1 MKKIIKTATAL
12 ILPALLSLTGCI
24 KDHDID
30 QMKTFKVEIENVST
44 PGLLPTMRA
53 MGTVPLSPPVYA
65 VYGSGSPMF
74 MLDQPANLGTERIAE
89 DGFPEE
95 MVKLLSGIPTVTA
108 SGALPSPGGPD
119 DGPALFAGEK
129 VMFTFTAKPGDKLQ
143 FETMFVQSNDWFISF
158 KNGGLSLFNGNL
170 PVSGDKS
177 SELEIYDAG
186 TEEDTAPGTGPNQK
200 PVQDPAATNVGP
212 DDSVKKITIA
222 RNRHTQFNIPS
233 TGSVI
238 KLTITPQ

>member
-1 MKKIIKTATAL
+1 MKKLIKTAAYFAMPAL
-12 ILPALLSLTGCI
+12 ISLTGCI

-44 PGLLPTMRA
+44 PNLLPTARA
-53 MGTVPLSPPVYA
+53 MGTVPLSPPAYA
-65 VYGSGSPMF
+65 VYSSGNPMF

-108 SGALPSPGGPD
+108 YGAVPSPGGPD
-119 DGPALFAGEK
+119 NGPALFAGEK
-129 VMFTFTAKPGDKLQ
+129 VMFTFTARPGDKLQ

-158 KNGGLSLFNGNL
+158 RNGGLSLFDGNL
-170 PVSGDKS
+170 PVSGNKT

-212 DDSVKKITIA
+212 PDAVNKITVA
-222 RNRHTQFNIPS
+222 RTRFPQFSVPP
-233 TGSVI
+233 TASVI
-238 KLTITPQ
+238 KVTVTPQ